1 MKSVKDIYRL
11 IIGFDVHKHSRIQN
25 MDPDMREIFHVLLDN
40 NRERR
45 LKKVVPK
52 EVVMMNIFSAEG
64 CTFDT
69 DTEETTNK
77 VMSAVTKLKTIKKE
91 AIEIQKE
98 KFEKSKTK
106 KNVSE

>member
-1 MKSVKDIYRL
+1 
-11 IIGFDVHKHSRIQN
+11 

-77 VMSAVTKLKTIKKE
+77 VMRDR
-91 AIEIQKE
+91 
-98 KFEKSKTK
+98 KS
-106 KNVSE
+106 VV